1 MKIMKLGDYKDFL
14 INLKTENLK
23 NQKTNQRKNKRTK
36 RRNKKIKTSIGKSN
50 HSIKSKCLKWIVKKI
65 LPALQSWLSMINI
78 EKKEKPKYVKKT
90 QLLCSMQKKTKS
102 KSIKGVALENK
113 IGQQKSICVDC
124 DSGKSTFLKSI
135 KPIKNEK
142 IVFTSYKT
150 CKYIVKTVKNTQVT
164 RFQKVSSDFKE

>member
-65 LPALQSWLSMINI
+65 LP
-78 EKKEKPKYVKKT
+78 YRV
-90 QLLCSMQKKTKS
+90 
-102 KSIKGVALENK
+102 G
-113 IGQQKSICVDC
+113 
-124 DSGKSTFLKSI
+124 
-135 KPIKNEK
+135 
-142 IVFTSYKT
+142 
-150 CKYIVKTVKNTQVT
+150 
-164 RFQKVSSDFKE
+164 